1 MGLLKGKKG
10 KWGVYER
17 KIVEKTEALSHIEG
31 TLVIEHKISD
41 SKKAVIRCKE
51 VVTDAYDQNKD
62 TRMKATKP
70 CAVAIENTQ
79 DGTVE
84 NVDPKK
90 VGELLFHQSA
100 DTS

>member
-10 KWGVYER
+10 KLGVIER
-17 KIVEKTEALSHIEG
+17 KIVEKTECLSHIEG
-31 TLVIEHKISD
+31 VLTIEHKISD

-51 VVTDAYDQNKD
+51 VVADAFDQNKE

-70 CAVAIENTQ
+70 CSVTVENVN

-84 NVDPKK
+84 QVDGKK
-90 VGELLFHQSA
+90 VGELLFKQST
-100 DTS
+100 DDD